1 MFPVQILVVL
11 STMII
16 INQAATLNY
25 EHETSVTTS
34 YEVDKEAYEMIND
47 KTYYNSNKSYEIEAS
62 FDFNTTDSN
71 GNIINSNETALPVV
85 KSFPFTPILIGVGG
99 QALYDV
105 GKIMYEKFNKKK
117 KN

>member
-1 MFPVQILVVL
+1 MQILVVL

-25 EHETSVTTS
+25 EHGTSVTTS
-34 YEVDKEAYEMIND
+34 YEVDKEEYEMISD
-47 KTYYNSNKSYEIEAS
+47 KTYFNSNKSYENEAS
-62 FDFNTTDSN
+62 YDYNTTDSN

-85 KSFPFTPILIGVGG
+85 KSFPIIPVLMGG
-99 QALYDV
+99 KFIYDV
-105 GKIMYEKFNKKK
+105 GKIIYEKFDKKK